1 MFKRISRNNFKRES
15 ARIFKWQKNILGISF
30 VNFLM
35 KCKTKQTTKI
45 AHLISLNQA
54 LLFVAHWKW
63 QNDPKHW
70 HLYRFIDVFCA
81 LDWHETC
88 NKKDNKEG
96 QTVWSN
102 NYKKKNKKKSLIL
115 SFVIVVPIF
124 MSFQN
129 SWGSLHKRKSNGSK
143 LSDVVHVKYVL

>member
-1 MFKRISRNNFKRES
+1 MISRENPLKNLNDN
-15 ARIFKWQKNILGISF
+15 KNIRRISF
-30 VNFLM
+30 VDSPM

-45 AHLISLNQA
+45 AHLMSLNQA

-63 QNDPKHW
+63 QNNPKHW

-81 LDWHETC
+81 LDWHEIC

-102 NYKKKNKKKSLIL
+102 NYKQTKKSSIL
-115 SFVIVVPIF
+115 SSVIVVPIF
-124 MSFQN
+124 MSLQN
-129 SWGSLHKRKSNGSK
+129 SCGSLHKRKSNGSK